1 MTDRQTVESETTEH
15 ETSDVAETERV
26 GAVLAA
32 TLVGGECV
40 ALDGDLGAGK
50 TQFVRGLVAGLGGDR
65 RQVSSPTYVLL
76 HVYREGRA
84 AADATPE
91 PSPPTATQ
99 PPASAPRPPMRLTV
113 YHLDAYRASGAD
125 ELEAIGFTELLD
137 QGGVVVV
144 EWAARIL
151 ALLPE
156 RRIDVIIRAEGE
168 TARRI
173 TIRRDVAVELR
184 KPAGDA

>member
-1 MTDRQTVESETTEH
+1 VPHLDLISYDTAS
-15 ETSDVAETERV
+15 VAETEQV
-26 GAVLAA
+26 GAALAA

-76 HVYREGRA
+76 HVYEIGTRREGRTPDA
-84 AADATPE
+84 AAAG
-91 PSPPTATQ
+91 A
-99 PPASAPRPPMRLTV
+99 AAAAMRLVV
-113 YHLDAYRASGAD
+113 YHLDAYRASGSD

-144 EWAARIL
+144 EWAARI
-151 ALLPE
+151 ADLLPPD
-156 RRIDVIIRAEGE
+156 RIDVRIEAVGE
-168 TARRI
+168 SARRI
-173 TIRRDVAVELR
+173 TVRRPGPR
-184 KPAGDA
+184 AGTSEEA